1 MRLSLVVLSPGRSQ
15 GKTIVVPR
23 LPFVIGRDSSC
34 NLRPSSELVSGRQ
47 CALIFH
53 GGQVCVQDLG
63 STNGTLV
70 DGQPVGKGKEHVLR
84 GGERIQVGPL
94 TFGVMIEPL
103 PAVDQPT
110 PVPAA
115 QLLAEVSDDE
125 AASML
130 LELAKDDKRPIPV
143 LERDRSD
150 AGDGAGPSDPLAQAQ
165 VSESKTSA
173 KPPPSTTK
181 PATADTAT
189 AAKAILKQFRHP
201 SRK

>member
-1 MRLSLVVLSPGRSQ
+1 MRLSLVVLSPGKSQ

-23 LPFVIGRDSSC
+23 LPFVIGRDCSC
-34 NLRPSSELVSGRQ
+34 NLRPSSELVSSRH
-47 CALIFH
+47 CALVFH

-70 DGQPVGKGKEHVLR
+70 DGQPVREEHVLR
-84 GGERIQVGPL
+84 GGERIQLGPL
-94 TFGVMIEPL
+94 TFGVEIERL

-110 PVPAA
+110 PLPAT

-125 AASML
+125 AGSML
-130 LELAKDDKRPIPV
+130 LELARDDNRPIPV

-150 AGDGAGPSDPLAQAQ
+150 ESDASSPADPPTQTQ
-165 VSESKTSA
+165 VSESKT
-173 KPPPSTTK
+173 KPQPST
-181 PATADTAT
+181 PRPGTADTA
-189 AAKAILKQFRHP
+189 AAAQAILRQFRHP

>member
-1 MRLSLVVLSPGRSQ
+1 MSLVVLSPGRSQ
-15 GKTIVVPR
+15 GKTIVVAR

-47 CALIFH
+47 CALVFH

-70 DGQPVGKGKEHVLR
+70 DGQLVRKEHVLR

-94 TFGVMIEPL
+94 TFGVAIERL

-110 PVPAA
+110 PLPAT

-125 AASML
+125 AGSLL
-130 LELAKDDKRPIPV
+130 LELARDDKRPIPV
-143 LERDRSD
+143 LKRDCSD
-150 AGDGAGPSDPLAQAQ
+150 ESGASSPADPPAQAQ
-165 VSESKTSA
+165 VSESKT
-173 KPPPSTTK
+173 KPQST
-181 PATADTAT
+181 PRPGTADTAT
-189 AAKAILKQFRHP
+189 AAKAILRQFRHP

>member
-1 MRLSLVVLSPGRSQ
+1 MRLSLVVLSAGQSQ
-15 GKTIVVPR
+15 GNTIVVPR

-34 NLRPSSELVSGRQ
+34 NLRPSSASVSNRHCALVFQGRQ
-47 CALIFH
+47 
-53 GGQVCVQDLG
+53 VCLQDLG

-70 DGQPVGKGKEHVLR
+70 DGQPVRKEHVLR

-94 TFGVMIEPL
+94 TFGVAIERL

-110 PVPAA
+110 PLPAT

-130 LELAKDDKRPIPV
+130 LELALDDKRPIPV
-143 LERDRSD
+143 LKRDRSD
-150 AGDGAGPSDPLAQAQ
+150 ESGASSPADPPAQAQ

-173 KPPPSTTK
+173 KSQSMPRPG
-181 PATADTAT
+181 TADTA
-189 AAKAILKQFRHP
+189 AAAQAILRQFRHP